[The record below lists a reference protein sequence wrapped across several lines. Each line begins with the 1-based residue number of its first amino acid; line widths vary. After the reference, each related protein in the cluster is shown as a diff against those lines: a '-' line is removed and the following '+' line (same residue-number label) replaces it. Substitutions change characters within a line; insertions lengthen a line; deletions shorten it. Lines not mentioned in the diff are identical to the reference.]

1 MSTFLMSMAPGV
13 IAAAVI
19 AVIMV
24 GFVVYEIKKEE
35 KPKDGMQ
42 HQVVRLADKFFCGIG
57 RFIQKAVDGDV
68 IAIQWLRLC

>member
-35 KPKDGMQ
+35 KPKDGML
-42 HQVVRLADKFFCGIG
+42 H
-57 RFIQKAVDGDV
+57 
-68 IAIQWLRLC
+68 